1 MSGLKLRLQILY
13 MNINFL
19 SFVLVIVV
27 LFQSCSSSISE
38 ETEKN
43 TNDSLS
49 TSNLSSNL
57 SNSKLIGEW
66 ILDSIDNNKTMENM
80 NIIFKTDNTFSI
92 VSSAGTVPGT
102 FTLSDD
108 NKKISLKS
116 DKSDDTWNVLNLT
129 DSTLTVFDNSAN
141 QAEYKFKK

>member
-129 DSTLTVFDNSAN
+129 DSTLTVFDNSVN

>member
-1 MSGLKLRLQILY
+1 